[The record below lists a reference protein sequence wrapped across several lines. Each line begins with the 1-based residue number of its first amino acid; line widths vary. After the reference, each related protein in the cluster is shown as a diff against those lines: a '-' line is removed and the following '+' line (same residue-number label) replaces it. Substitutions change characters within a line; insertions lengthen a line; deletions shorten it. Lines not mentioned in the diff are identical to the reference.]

1 MIKNIF
7 SSFLNEVKSK
17 SLRPL
22 GALKSKFKK
31 IGIVGSGLMG
41 HGIAYVSSYYGF
53 KVVLIDNSKENIL
66 TAFSKIEKM
75 FKTEIKKNL
84 FSNSQMEKCLENIKV
99 STDVSDLKD
108 CDLVIEAVYED
119 TVLKRDV
126 TIAAEKIMKSS
137 GVFSSNTST
146 IPISKLATV
155 SVRPEN
161 FIGIHFFSPVHK
173 MKLVE
178 IIKSDNTSSNTLART
193 LDFINAI
200 KKIPIVVNDGPGFF
214 TTRVFMKYALEGMA
228 LLHEGNDAYAIESV
242 GKEVGFPVGPL
253 AVLDEISLKVAFN
266 IRNQERK
273 NTNSVESNLLEEPW
287 DEVLSL
293 MINEFGRL
301 GRINKKG
308 FYDYPENGVKKLWSG
323 LGTKIT
329 SKRIKISKNLMC
341 ERLIFSQVIEALNC
355 YDQGVLNSIAEAN
368 VGSVYGWGFPKPG
381 VFSYIENYGIN
392 KFKVKSN
399 DLFDSFGSRFL
410 VPSFFNEVKDINELF
425 S

>member
-1 MIKNIF
+1 MTEDTFSNFLKEIKI
-7 SSFLNEVKSK
+7 K
-17 SLRPL
+17 SLRTS
-22 GALKSKFKK
+22 GSLKSKFKK
-31 IGIVGSGLMG
+31 IGIIGSGLMG

-53 KVVLIDNSKENIL
+53 KVVLIDNSKKNVL
-66 TAFSKIEKM
+66 TAFSKIEEI
-75 FKTEIKKNL
+75 FKNDVRQNF
-84 FSNSQMEKCLENIKV
+84 FSNSQMEKCLESIKI
-99 STDVSDLKD
+99 STEVSDLKG

-119 TVLKRDV
+119 TALKRDI
-126 TIAAEKIMKSS
+126 TIAAEKIIENNSI
-137 GVFSSNTST
+137 FSSNTST
-146 IPISKLATV
+146 IPISKLAKV

-178 IIKSDNTSSNTLART
+178 IIKSDFTSSNTLART
-193 LDFINAI
+193 LDFVKTI
-200 KKIPIVVNDGPGFF
+200 KKIPVVVNDAPGFF

-228 LLHEGNDAYAIESV
+228 LLHEGNDAYAIESA
-242 GKEVGFPVGPL
+242 GKDVGFPVGPL

-273 NTNSVESNLLEEPW
+273 NTDSGESKLLEQPW

-329 SKRIKISKNLMC
+329 SNRKEISKNQMC

-355 YDQGVLNSIAEAN
+355 YDQGVLNSLAEAN

-381 VFSYIENYGIN
+381 VFSYIENYGID
-392 KFKVKSN
+392 KFKIKSN
-399 DLFDSFGSRFL
+399 DLFDSFGNRFL
-410 VPSFFNEVKDINELF
+410 VPSFFNGVKDINELF